1 MQNIIKKTRSR
12 EICPNFFQ
20 MSRSAELRS
29 FLKGL
34 EKVVRAVA
42 DHKEKE
48 LSRKWANSSV
58 RAATEKIGTRAEEV
72 FSDVVVKQASVQ
84 VSLIHV

>member
-1 MQNIIKKTRSR
+1 
-12 EICPNFFQ
+12 
-20 MSRSAELRS
+20 MSRSADLRA

-42 DHKEKE
+42 DHQEKE

-58 RAATEKIGTRAEEV
+58 RSATEKIGTRTEEV
-72 FSDVVVKQASVQ
+72 VSDVVVKQASVE
-84 VSLIHV
+84 VNLTFYLSFLK

>member
-1 MQNIIKKTRSR
+1 
-12 EICPNFFQ
+12 

-58 RAATEKIGTRAEEV
+58 RAATEKIGTRAEV